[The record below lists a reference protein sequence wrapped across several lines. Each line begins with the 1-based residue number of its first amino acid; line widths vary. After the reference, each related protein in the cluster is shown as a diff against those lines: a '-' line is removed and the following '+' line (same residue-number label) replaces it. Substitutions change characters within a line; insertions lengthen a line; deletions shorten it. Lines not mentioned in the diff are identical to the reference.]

1 MHQGA
6 AITTRQRP
14 FLLEGLIMSAIA
26 ELNDRFRK
34 GDMSLGQYKMT
45 QGVNALEP
53 EKRLEL
59 IQLVQDF
66 DSFYPGNDPYG
77 ERDFGKVTL
86 DDESY
91 YFKIDYYDPTLTH
104 HSEDPAS
111 PNATRRVL
119 FLMRTDEY

>member
-1 MHQGA
+1 
-6 AITTRQRP
+6 
-14 FLLEGLIMSAIA
+14 MSAIA

-34 GDMSLGQYKMT
+34 GDVSLGQYKMT

-53 EKRLEL
+53 EKRQQL

-86 DDESY
+86 DDENY

-104 HSEDPAS
+104 HSENPAS